1 MIVYRLC
8 KSIYSKDLSGKG
20 AEICGGRWNT
30 KGTPMIYTSES
41 RALCLAE
48 LAVHLPLGI
57 IPTDFVMVSIQLPDN
72 AKFKTLNPKDLPQN
86 WASIPP
92 DVTTQFLGSEFIRA
106 NSLLFM
112 KVPSAIVHDEWNILI
127 NPNHKLIDSVHIVDV
142 KPFAF
147 DGRLF
152 KA

>member
-8 KSIYSKDLSGKG
+8 KSIYGRDLSGKG

-48 LAVHLPLGI
+48 LSVHLPLGI
-57 IPTDFVMVSIQLPDN
+57 IPTDFVIVSIQIPESV
-72 AKFKTLNPKDLPQN
+72 KFKILNPNDLPAN

-92 DVTTQFLGSEFIRA
+92 DVQTQLIGSDFIHA
-106 NSLLFM
+106 NSFLFI
-112 KVPSAIVHDEWNILI
+112 KVPSAIVPDEWNILI
-127 NPNHKLIDSVHIVDV
+127 NPLHRMIHTVHIVEK